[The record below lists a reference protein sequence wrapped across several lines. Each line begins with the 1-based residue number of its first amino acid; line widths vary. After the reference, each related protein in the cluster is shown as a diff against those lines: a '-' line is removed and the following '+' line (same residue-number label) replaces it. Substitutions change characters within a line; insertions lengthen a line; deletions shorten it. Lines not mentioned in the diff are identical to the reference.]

1 MTNICQRTTV
11 GTAVSGPPV
20 CGPNQWSCS
29 SGIAYLSGATQTG
42 TSSALW
48 IPVNGA
54 FDADQYGITCQA
66 FANASTSIV
75 SLQSAI
81 TSIQTQVNLLTNLS
95 NSSSVGFTE
104 RMSDQSAVWSLF
116 LVAAVVVLC
125 VRGIYN
131 LFNRS
136 PHEGS

>member
-1 MTNICQRTTV
+1 MSNLCTRAPLFGPTT
-11 GTAVSGPPV
+11 
-20 CGPNQWSCS
+20 S
-29 SGIAYLSGATQTG
+29 SGHYCSVPLVGGQCPSSGTIVG
-42 TSSALW
+42 YSDRIF
-48 IPVNGA
+48 IPINGA
-54 FDADQYGITCQA
+54 FDADLYGIQCQA
-66 FANASTSIV
+66 FSNAATSIV

-95 NSSSVGFTE
+95 NSSSVGFTD
-104 RMSDQSAVWSLF
+104 RIADQSAVWSLF

-136 PHEGS
+136 PHEGT